1 MFECLEGAPVVLQ
14 HQVHGHEGRAPVKK
28 NHEIYIYIFIPDIKI
43 IMFICST
50 RYIGSQLELAIQSYR
65 QGQPASAEYA
75 VDEHL
80 AALDEDCVDEIDGV
94 KKVPE

>member
-1 MFECLEGAPVVLQ
+1 M
-14 HQVHGHEGRAPVKK
+14 K
-28 NHEIYIYIFIPDIKI
+28 YMYIFIPDIKI
-43 IMFICST
+43 IMFICSK
-50 RYIGSQLELAIQSYR
+50 RKGK
-65 QGQPASAEYA
+65 PASAEYA